1 VEKYVVGKNRKY
13 KRIKNNCEVTE
24 NSFVKKDW
32 KTKKDGNHRGLVDCA
47 GGRKNRKLIRNYS

>member
-47 GGRKNRKLIRNYS
+47 GGRKKQKTN